1 MFSLKKKIQRFKN
14 SRKLIKLA
22 FFLHKIFG
30 EKNVGEIGFSFDDK
44 QKKYKIIQETII
56 RKKFQNYLEI

>member
-1 MFSLKKKIQRFKN
+1 MFNLKKKIQRFKN

-30 EKNVGEIGFSFDDK
+30 EKNVGEIGFNFDDRPNK
-44 QKKYKIIQETII
+44 NQIIQETII
-56 RKKFQNYLEI
+56 NLDIIKNNF